1 MVYNLVAR
9 PSPNEIYGVQPGMS
23 QKPPSIFRMT
33 HWAFAVGQATLFTVP
48 VDRDAEVFCR
58 WLSMGG
64 RSMRTNNTPDGAELS
79 ADDRVGLLQ
88 TMQCIRAFESRVE
101 ELFADGELPG
111 FVHLYIGEEA
121 VATGVCGA
129 LEESDYITS
138 THRGH
143 GHCIAK
149 GHEPDR
155 MMAELFGRETGYC
168 GGKGGSMH
176 IASPE
181 LNNLGANGIVGA
193 GIPIGVGAALSSHLR
208 DSKQVA
214 VSFFGDGALAQGA
227 FHEAMNL
234 AAVWDLPFVGVVEN
248 NQYGEMSGLEEQ
260 QAVGELTRR
269 ADAYG
274 VPAVDV
280 DGMDVEDVYA
290 AMTAAAEAAREGEGP
305 TLLVCDTYRFRGH
318 HEGDAQTYR
327 DDEEVARWRE
337 RDPLTTYPD
346 ELLADGVLTEAEWS
360 QLQEEVDAELDEAVE
375 FARESSFPEPKA
387 AYENLFAEEV

>member
-1 MVYNLVAR
+1 
-9 PSPNEIYGVQPGMS
+9 MS
-23 QKPPSIFRMT
+23 DTDTRER
-33 HWAFAVGQATLFTVP
+33 A
-48 VDRDAEVFCR
+48 D
-58 WLSMGG
+58 LSDDE
-64 RSMRTNNTPDGAELS
+64 RVEL
-79 ADDRVGLLQ
+79 LE
-88 TMQCIRAFESRVE
+88 TMQRIRAFESRVE
-101 ELFADGELPG
+101 ELFADRELPG

-149 GHEPDR
+149 GHELDR

-193 GIPIGVGAALSSHLR
+193 GVPIGVGAALSSHLR
-208 DSKQVA
+208 DSGQVA

-234 AAVWDLPFVGVVEN
+234 AAVWDLPFVAVVEN

-260 QAVGELTRR
+260 QAVTDLTRR
-269 ADAYG
+269 AASYG
-274 VPAVDV
+274 VPAVEA

-290 AMTAAAEAAREGEGP
+290 ATTAAVEAARAGEGP
-305 TLLVCDTYRFRGH
+305 TLLVCETYRFRGH

-327 DDEEVARWRE
+327 DDEEVAQWRE
-337 RDPLTTYPD
+337 RDPLTTYP
-346 ELLADGVLTEAEWS
+346 ERLREAGALTDAEWEE
-360 QLQEEVDAELDEAVE
+360 LQKEVASDLEAAVE
-375 FARESSFPEPKA
+375 FARESDFPEPEA
-387 AYENLFAEEV
+387 AYENLFAEEA

>member
-1 MVYNLVAR
+1 
-9 PSPNEIYGVQPGMS
+9 MS
-23 QKPPSIFRMT
+23 DSTTR
-33 HWAFAVGQATLFTVP
+33 G
-48 VDRDAEVFCR
+48 
-58 WLSMGG
+58 
-64 RSMRTNNTPDGAELS
+64 GAELDD
-79 ADDRVGLLQ
+79 DDRVGLLR
-88 TMQCIRAFESRVE
+88 TMQRIRAFESRVE
-101 ELFADGELPG
+101 ALFADGELPG

-143 GHCIAK
+143 GHCLAK

-208 DSKQVA
+208 DSGQVA
-214 VSFFGDGALAQGA
+214 ASFFGDGALAQGA

-248 NQYGEMSGLEEQ
+248 NQYGEMSGLDEQ
-260 QAVGELTRR
+260 QAVTELTRR
-269 ADAYG
+269 AESYG
-274 VPAVDV
+274 VPAVEV

-290 AMTAAAEAAREGEGP
+290 ATTAAVEAARAGEGP

-318 HEGDAQTYR
+318 HEGDAEAYR

-337 RDPLTTYPD
+337 RDPLATYP
-346 ELLADGVLTEAEWS
+346 ERLIEAGVLTEAEWAD
-360 QLQEEVDAELDEAVE
+360 LQAEVDAELDEAVE
-375 FARESSFPEPKA
+375 FARDSPFPDTEA
-387 AYENLFAEEV
+387 AYESLFAEEV